1 MNIGIFTDTY
11 YPQVSG
17 VATSIKTLREQLEIL
32 GHNVYIFTT
41 TDPNVE
47 KNVFE
52 RNVFRFTSVPFVSF
66 TDRRIA
72 VRGLFQAYQIAK
84 ELNLDV
90 VHTQTEFSMGLI
102 GKFVAKNLKIPC
114 VHTYH
119 TMYEDYLHYVL
130 KGKVLRPAHVEK
142 LSRTFCEHLSGIVA
156 PSVRVLDTLTN
167 YRVTA
172 PIEVIPTGVDL
183 HKFEGKP
190 DPYLREKYGVS
201 QDTPLLLTVSRLAY
215 EKDIDR
221 LINAFPII
229 QKQVPE
235 VKLMICGDGPAKD
248 DLVAQVKQLKL
259 SDDVIFTG
267 EIDHDEVPAYYHMAD
282 LFVSTSI
289 SESQGLT
296 FIEALAAG
304 LKVVAA
310 SGPYTDQLLDNKNLG
325 ATFETPVQFT
335 QKVIE
340 YLQEPAKYTDLSYRD
355 QKLASIS
362 AENFGEQI
370 VQFYLESIELYA
382 ETRAD
387 HSRES
392 I

>member
-17 VATSIKTLREQLEIL
+17 VATSIKTLREQLESL

-41 TDPNVE
+41 TDPKVD

-52 RNVFRFTSVPFVSF
+52 RNVFRFTSVPFASF

-72 VRGLFQAYQIAK
+72 VRGLFQAYEIAK
-84 ELNLDV
+84 ELNLDII
-90 VHTQTEFSMGLI
+90 HTQTEFSLGII

-119 TMYEDYLHYVL
+119 TMYEDYLHYVM
-130 KGKVLRPAHVEK
+130 KGKVLKPAHVRQ
-142 LSRTFCEHLSGIVA
+142 LSRGYCEHMAGIVA
-156 PSVRVLDTLTN
+156 PSVRVLDSLTS
-167 YRVTA
+167 YGIKE
-172 PIEVIPTGVDL
+172 PISVIPTGVDVKKYQRGDNNL
-183 HKFEGKP
+183 
-190 DPYLREKYGVS
+190 LREKYHIS
-201 QDTPLLLTVSRLAY
+201 PATPLMLTVSRVAF

-221 LINAFPII
+221 LINAFPAISRR
-229 QKQVPE
+229 VPD
-235 VKLMICGDGPAKD
+235 VMLMICGDGPAKTQ
-248 DLVAQVKQLKL
+248 LMQQVKDMKL
-259 SDDVIFTG
+259 TDKIIFIG
-267 EIDHDEVPAYYHMAD
+267 EIAHDDVPAYYQIAD

-310 SGPYTDQLLDNKNLG
+310 SGPYTDELLDHKSVG
-325 ATFETPVQFT
+325 TTFQTPVQFV
-335 QKVIE
+335 QQVVE
-340 YLQEPAKYTDLSYRD
+340 YLKHPEKYIDRAQRNKKITE
-355 QKLASIS
+355 IS

-370 VQFYLESIELYA
+370 ISFYQESFEVYA
-382 ETRAD
+382 EAHAR